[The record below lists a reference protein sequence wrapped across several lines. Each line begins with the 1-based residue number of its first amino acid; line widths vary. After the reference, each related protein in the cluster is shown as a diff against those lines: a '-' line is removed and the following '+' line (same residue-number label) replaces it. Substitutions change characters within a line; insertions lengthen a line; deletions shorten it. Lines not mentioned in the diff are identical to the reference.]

1 MPPLEWASPLSSHE
15 PDPPQRPDSLRN
27 TVGSDLDALL
37 GNPMLDMATLTVF
50 DKGLSKPFP
59 HISPKS
65 TSNITVRKTNTNG
78 LRNFRG
84 WLRTKSLFQGD
95 LHDLHDVPITTIG
108 DIRGLRV
115 SIPNEV
121 PK

>member
-1 MPPLEWASPLSSHE
+1 MSPLEWASPLYSHE
-15 PDPPQRPDSLRN
+15 PDPPQRPDSPRN

-59 HISPKS
+59 HISPDS
-65 TSNITVRKTNTNG
+65 TSNITVRKTNKKG
-78 LRNFRG
+78 SRHFRG
-84 WLRTKSLFQGD
+84 RLRKKSLFQGD

-108 DIRGLRV
+108 DIRGLREG
-115 SIPNEV
+115 SPNEV